1 MLNTVSEKCD
11 WYTYVAST
19 LLWIVVVFLRK
30 ILMGEDID
38 SRRADINGVMP
49 DISIIILLRNY
60 FWIQHEDKYGCKLKY
75 LMYRLS
81 ERSIVLSYII

>member
-1 MLNTVSEKCD
+1 MDSSSISEKD
-11 WYTYVAST
+11 SYGRIY
-19 LLWIVVVFLRK
+19 
-30 ILMGEDID
+30 ID
-38 SRRADINGVMP
+38 SRQADINGVMP

>member
-1 MLNTVSEKCD
+1 MWSVYICCVYTTMDSSSISEKD
-11 WYTYVAST
+11 SYGRIY
-19 LLWIVVVFLRK
+19 
-30 ILMGEDID
+30 ID

-81 ERSIVLSYII
+81 KRSIVLSYII

>member
-38 SRRADINGVMP
+38 SRRADI
-49 DISIIILLRNY
+49 SHARY
-60 FWIQHEDKYGCKLKY
+60 FYNHSTQELFLDTT
-75 LMYRLS
+75 
-81 ERSIVLSYII
+81 